1 MDKRQ
6 VKGKLDRAVRRTKR
20 QVGEWTDDAKDKVE
34 DAAHQVKGK
43 AEQTW
48 DSLKHAARDVKEK
61 VTS

>member
-1 MDKRQ
+1 MDRV
-6 VKGKLDRAVRRTKR
+6 VKRTKR
-20 QVGEWTDDAKDKVE
+20 QVEVWANDAKDQVE

-43 AEQTW
+43 AEHTW